1 MDAGFQHQSV
11 GFELSRVVL
20 KSLPSR
26 QVPGDADA
34 QVERQASLR
43 ARKMNAVFSKTK
55 ETWAEEK
62 GA

>member
-1 MDAGFQHQSV
+1 M
-11 GFELSRVVL
+11 VL